1 MDGKRREKVKKTGIF
16 SGISDAVRESVAI
29 EKNMSGV
36 DLAIRAALVALGFL
50 FAGTHTLFGAYPL
63 GVALIAVLP
72 SGVWLASVGVIVGS
86 LALGK
91 AGVVLA
97 LVSLLS
103 ILLRIIVSGVPGE
116 GGEIKLF
123 SESVPMR
130 ICSAALASSVA
141 SAYEILFNG
150 LSLEIGLYALAMPA
164 IASVCVL
171 ILSGAFGHGWGLK
184 ELVLGTRPVLFAEE
198 EERSALIFKLSS
210 LFLIFLISLSLKR
223 FDIFGVNL
231 GFVFAGA
238 LTLFS
243 SLRFGALYG
252 TVVGFV
258 SSVGLSA
265 VYSVAFALGGAA
277 AGLLLPFGKHLA
289 IVGACSAASLF
300 GAYTSGA
307 SGFLSVLPEF
317 TVASFL
323 ILPLVKYLEKESR
336 PENKETY
343 ERRANDMVGT
353 MALSYRNRTVIA
365 SERLESGIKDMLG
378 PIGVYLGRGEALE
391 DMTVFAKLLEDLRE
405 RALPEREMD
414 TELTDKIEAVLY
426 EFGLGG
432 GVIRAFGGKRK
443 YIILAARDRDGT
455 VITSPALKRR
465 LESASGYKLGAF
477 DYYRRDE
484 MAMMVC
490 ESVPKYKIS
499 SGIAQLGGRGEV
511 SGDTAIAFTASG
523 GGFTMLISDGMGSGE
538 EAKGASEFV
547 CDLFRAGLGSD
558 SSPQTLIHMANTL
571 LRRKGN
577 ECSATV
583 DMFYFDTVTGE
594 SCFYKSGAASSF
606 IKRKNSLYRIKSE
619 TMPLGIIKGVD
630 AERIGAAALEGDT
643 VISLSDGVLGAHE
656 DSSWFVELVN
666 GDAFRECPDANACAD
681 LILSAAKERSAVR
694 DDMTVAVAKIE
705 LV

>member
-1 MDGKRREKVKKTGIF
+1 M
-16 SGISDAVRESVAI
+16 
-29 EKNMSGV
+29 
-36 DLAIRAALVALGFL
+36 
-50 FAGTHTLFGAYPL
+50 
-63 GVALIAVLP
+63 
-72 SGVWLASVGVIVGS
+72 
-86 LALGK
+86 
-91 AGVVLA
+91 
-97 LVSLLS
+97 
-103 ILLRIIVSGVPGE
+103 
-116 GGEIKLF
+116 
-123 SESVPMR
+123 
-130 ICSAALASSVA
+130 
-141 SAYEILFNG
+141 
-150 LSLEIGLYALAMPA
+150 
-164 IASVCVL
+164 
-171 ILSGAFGHGWGLK
+171 
-184 ELVLGTRPVLFAEE
+184 
-198 EERSALIFKLSS
+198 
-210 LFLIFLISLSLKR
+210 
-223 FDIFGVNL
+223 
-231 GFVFAGA
+231 
-238 LTLFS
+238 
-243 SLRFGALYG
+243 
-252 TVVGFV
+252 
-258 SSVGLSA
+258 
-265 VYSVAFALGGAA
+265 
-277 AGLLLPFGKHLA
+277 
-289 IVGACSAASLF
+289 ASLF
-300 GAYTSGA
+300 GAYTSGT

-317 TVASFL
+317 TIASFL
-323 ILPLVKYLEKESR
+323 ILPIVRYLEKESR
-336 PENKETY
+336 PENKETC

-365 SERLESGIKDMLG
+365 SERLETGIKAMLQ
-378 PIGVYLGRGEALE
+378 PIGAYLGRGETYE
-391 DMTVFAKLLEDLRE
+391 DMTVFAKLLEELRE
-405 RALPEREMD
+405 SALPEREMD
-414 TELTDKIEAVLY
+414 AELTDKIEAVLY

-490 ESVPKYKIS
+490 ESVAKYKIS
-499 SGIAQLGGRGEV
+499 TGIAQLGGRGEV
-511 SGDTAIAFTASG
+511 SGDTAVSFTDSG

-547 CDLFRAGLGSD
+547 CNLFCEGLSSD
-558 SSPQTLIHMANTL
+558 ISPKTLIHMANAL

-630 AERIGAAALEGDT
+630 AERIGATALVGDT

-666 GDAFRECPDANACAD
+666 GDTFKGCPDATACAD
-681 LILSAAKERSAVR
+681 LILSVAREKAGMR

-705 LV
+705 LI